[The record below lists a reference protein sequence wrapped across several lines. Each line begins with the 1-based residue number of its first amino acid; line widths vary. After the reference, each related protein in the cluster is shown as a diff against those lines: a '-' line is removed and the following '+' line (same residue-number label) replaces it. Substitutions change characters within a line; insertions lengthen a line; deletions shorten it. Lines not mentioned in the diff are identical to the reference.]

1 MFVPSETLRPL
12 LRAAGLVTLCAGL
25 TAAGSV
31 LPGRIDTGPAPQ
43 RLQDTGLYSDWATK
57 TVAATNLSYSPQY
70 PLWSDGAGK
79 SRWLSIP
86 SGKWIDASN
95 PDRWVFP
102 VGTRFWKE
110 FQFNGHRV
118 ETRFI
123 QRTAAGWQF
132 AAYQW
137 NGDESAA
144 PLAPELGVSRSLE
157 IRPGVRHSIP
167 SRTDCLACHDASD
180 THILGVN
187 ALQLSPD
194 RDPNAPHA
202 EPVPPEGIDLQT
214 LVDRRL
220 VRGLP
225 VQFLRTAPHID
236 APTPTARAA
245 LGYLSTNCGICHNP
259 AGQLASLDF
268 SLRYS
273 LGLPLDGPPAAIAT
287 AVGHPSKF
295 QVPGATV
302 RVSAG
307 NPDASVLIAR
317 ISSRNPV
324 TQMPPL
330 GTHLVDDDAVRLI
343 RAWIA
348 NDLPVV
354 QLGPDKHKKETKR

>member
-1 MFVPSETLRPL
+1 MRAGFSIVLLVVLGSAVPAHTLSAGDPPL
-12 LRAAGLVTLCAGL
+12 
-25 TAAGSV
+25 
-31 LPGRIDTGPAPQ
+31 
-43 RLQDTGLYSDWATK
+43 RLQDTGLYSDWDTK
-57 TVAATNLSYSPQY
+57 TIAPQNLQYSPQY

-79 SRWLSIP
+79 SRWMSIP
-86 SGKWIDASN
+86 RGKWIDASN
-95 PDRWVFP
+95 PDRWTFP

-110 FQFNGHRV
+110 FDFNGHRV

-123 QRTAAGWQF
+123 ERTANGWQF
-132 AAYQW
+132 ASYQW
-137 NGDESAA
+137 RADETAA
-144 PLAPELGVSRSLE
+144 PLAPELGVSRSVE
-157 IRPGVRHSIP
+157 IRAGVRHSIP

-202 EPVPPEGIDLQT
+202 EPVPAGGVDLQA

-225 VQFLRTAPHID
+225 ARFLGAPPRID

-245 LGYLSTNCGICHNP
+245 LGYLSTNCGICHNS

-273 LGLPLDGPPAAIAT
+273 LGLPLDRAPAAIAT

-295 QVPGATV
+295 QVPGATI
-302 RVSAG
+302 RVSPG
-307 NPDASVLIAR
+307 NPDASVLVAR

-330 GTHLVDDDAVRLI
+330 GTHVVDDDAVQLI
-343 RAWIA
+343 RQWITK
-348 NDLPVV
+348 DLPAV
-354 QLGPDKHKKETKR
+354 QLGPDKHEKETKR